1 MLRESLRDKPDEPVE
16 INMTPMIDCILF
28 LLIFFI
34 LTSKFSDTSAVP
46 VDKPEAATSVPI
58 SQGSVVISLTAD
70 ERVFYGG
77 QEIGMFGIRPTVQ
90 RVTQG
95 NDLSVILEADKN
107 VRHGFFAKAYGEARA
122 AGASQVQFSTKDETR

>member
-16 INMTPMIDCILF
+16 INMTPMIDCVLF

-34 LTSKFSDTSAVP
+34 LTSKFADSAAIP
-46 VDKPEAATSVPI
+46 IEKPEAATGAPVA
-58 SQGSVVISLTAD
+58 QDSVVIALTAD

-90 RVTQG
+90 RIVQSS
-95 NDLSVILEADKN
+95 DLAVIIEADQN

-122 AGASQVQFSTKDETR
+122 GGATKIQFATKDEAR